1 MSQDWV
7 GFFKEV
13 IRIGVGKPLELEFG
27 MSVCA
32 LSACDDSLSEA
43 NHLHTAF

>member
-7 GFFKEV
+7 GFFNEV
-13 IRIGVGKPLELEFG
+13 ICIGAGKPLELEFG

-32 LSACDDSLSEA
+32 LNACDDSLSEA
-43 NHLHTAF
+43 DHLHTAF